1 MVPPL
6 VLGAIWLL
14 KRTPP
19 EELSWL
25 LKALL
30 REAEVLLEV
39 DERTWTLLAGG
50 PDRASTVA
58 NFTCIHVM
66 ELVGDEGLST
76 PITVVVA
83 PTFVLVTAESLVLLA
98 LGAGPAELRK
108 KSRQLEIAK
117 S

>member
-1 MVPPL
+1 M
-6 VLGAIWLL
+6 
-14 KRTPP
+14 
-19 EELSWL
+19 
-25 LKALL
+25 
-30 REAEVLLEV
+30 LLEV

-50 PDRASTVA
+50 PDQESTIASCTY
-58 NFTCIHVM
+58 IHVL

-76 PITVVVA
+76 PITVAVA